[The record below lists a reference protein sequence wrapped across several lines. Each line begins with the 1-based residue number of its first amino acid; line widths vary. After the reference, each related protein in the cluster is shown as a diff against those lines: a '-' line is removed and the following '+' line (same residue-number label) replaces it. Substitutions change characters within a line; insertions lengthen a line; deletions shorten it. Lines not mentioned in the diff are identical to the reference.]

1 MMREAPSFAPG
12 HPQQVFFFFFFF
24 FFAVG
29 RAQHAPA
36 ASIPACLSADSGIM
50 RRLIRMPREECGRLP
65 AAGEEAKMGLQISAR
80 KSGAVTILD
89 LQGRIT
95 IGASNDALNVE
106 LRKLADA
113 GPSDVIVNLTGVTQM
128 DSSGISTLVRA
139 FVTLERQGGGLE
151 ILNPVGHVREVLE
164 LTRLINSIPTF
175 TDEKKAIATFRG
187 GVRHA

>member
-1 MMREAPSFAPG
+1 
-12 HPQQVFFFFFFF
+12 
-24 FFAVG
+24 
-29 RAQHAPA
+29 
-36 ASIPACLSADSGIM
+36 
-50 RRLIRMPREECGRLP
+50 
-65 AAGEEAKMGLQISAR
+65 MGLQISAR

-128 DSSGISTLVRA
+128 DSSGISTIVRA
-139 FVTLERQGGGLE
+139 FVTLDRQGGGLE
-151 ILNPVGHVREVLE
+151 ILNPIGHVREVLE

-175 TDEKKAIATFRG
+175 TDEAKAVATFRG
-187 GVRHA
+187 GAHHA